1 MNHFRI
7 RIFVYM
13 KASLP
18 LIGMF
23 LLASLFTKAQGYCD
37 VPNSFLFGTAPQSID
52 TFTVYTDTVNSYYNY
67 PFQVKLKMAV
77 PINDILPFA
86 KRPLVIGVHGGGF
99 VSDSMG
105 PGLSTQAYLSMF
117 NQFAAIFPNLG
128 FATASL
134 DYRTGFGVMNE
145 FNFSMAIGNPG
156 SAYCN
161 TITPMVSQH
170 LNNAAYRAT
179 ADCRSAVDYIFKHP
193 ELFPT
198 VDTNQIYLYGSSAGA
213 ITVLHAAFTERE
225 EFYPDSVQL
234 PPLAPRHKLAGILSF
249 AGAMTDNVQST
260 SLHLIDASENTPIFL
275 AHGTIDPIVPYQ
287 TGPLGECTNI
297 SGNYWWHGSESVAK
311 RMCELDMNYEL
322 YLVDSAGHDV
332 GSQYPVNNKLG
343 VAAVTFI
350 KNRGICPQ
358 PLASKQLL
366 YSLLADTLSID
377 TCSAAFVNIEDVN
390 ISNLKVYP
398 NPSNGQVNI
407 CAEDA
412 SGTLHIYNQLAQ
424 QVLSITLSKPC
435 ETIDIKAHGAGLY
448 FYQLKEGTK
457 SYSGRFVIE

>member
-1 MNHFRI
+1 
-7 RIFVYM
+7 M
-13 KASLP
+13 KARLP
-18 LIGMF
+18 LIF
-23 LLASLFTKAQGYCD
+23 AFAIASLFTRAQGYCD

-77 PINDILPFA
+77 PVNDILPFT

-161 TITPMVSQH
+161 TITPTVSQH
-170 LNNAAYRAT
+170 LNNAAYRAA

-198 VDTNQIYLYGSSAGA
+198 VDTNQIYLYGASAGA

-225 EFYPDSVQL
+225 QFYPDSAML
-234 PPLAPRHKLAGILSF
+234 PPLAPRHRLAGILSF
-249 AGAMTDNVQST
+249 AGAMTDNAHGT
-260 SLHLIDASENTPIFL
+260 PLHLIDANENTPIFL

-287 TGPLGECTNI
+287 TGPFGECTNVG
-297 SGNYWWHGSESVAK
+297 SNYWWHGSESVAK

-322 YLVDSAGHDV
+322 YLVENAAHDV

-358 PLASKQLL
+358 PLASTQLR
-366 YSLLADTLSID
+366 YSLQADTLHID
-377 TCSAAFVNIEDVN
+377 TCSAAFVGINDIVTH
-390 ISNLKVYP
+390 SLKVYP
-398 NPSNGQVNI
+398 NPSSGQVNI
-407 CAEDA
+407 CAEEA
-412 SGTLHIYNQLAQ
+412 QGTLYIYNQLGQ
-424 QVLSITLSKPC
+424 QIYNATLNKPC
-435 ETIDIKAHGAGLY
+435 ETIDVKGHGTGMYYYRLQSSA
-448 FYQLKEGTK
+448 K
-457 SYSGRFVIE
+457 SYTGRFIVE